1 MEDIFHDIVT
11 NRSELQHVEPGEL
24 ERGVMS
30 AQSTHSAPSQISSEK
45 LVILPCQPV
54 DKPHSCPFCPPAFCK
69 GLYVKALLQHH
80 SQVVFCGDG
89 ANDLCSVLC
98 LRKTDMAFI
107 RANYKCY
114 LLLKER
120 ARQGKGVSQPVCRI
134 EYWSTQDE
142 LAELLS
148 QHVTT

>member
-1 MEDIFHDIVT
+1 MDGIFHDIVT
-11 NRSELQHVEPGEL
+11 NKSELQHVEAGGMD
-24 ERGVMS
+24 RGVMS
-30 AQSTHSAPSQISSEK
+30 AQASTASPQNISSEK
-45 LVILPCQPV
+45 LVVLPCQPA
-54 DKPHSCPFCPPAFCK
+54 DKPHSCPFCPSVFCK
-69 GLYVKALLQHH
+69 GLYVKALLPHH
-80 SQVVFCGDG
+80 SQIVFCGDG

-120 ARQGKGVSQPVCRI
+120 ARQGKAVSQPVCRI

-142 LAELLS
+142 LAELVA
-148 QHVTT
+148 QHVEA

>member
-1 MEDIFHDIVT
+1 MEDIFHDIVS
-11 NRSELQHVEPGEL
+11 NGSQLLHAESGEARDVMHMRSGHGSVP
-24 ERGVMS
+24 RPV
-30 AQSTHSAPSQISSEK
+30 SQEK

-69 GLYVKALLQHH
+69 GLYVKALLQYH

-98 LRKTDMAFI
+98 LRAQDVAFI

-114 LLLKER
+114 LLLRER
-120 ARQGKGVSQPVCRI
+120 QRHGKAAQPVCRI

-142 LAELLS
+142 LADLLS
-148 QHVTT
+148 KDSA

>member
-1 MEDIFHDIVT
+1 MSNIFHDIVT
-11 NRSELQHVEPGEL
+11 NKSEVQLAQPGEL
-24 ERGVMS
+24 DRGVMS
-30 AQSTHSAPSQISSEK
+30 GQSTISSPQHICSEK
-45 LVILPCQPV
+45 LVILPCQPA
-54 DKPHSCPFCPPAFCK
+54 DKPHSCPFCPSVFCK
-69 GLYVKALLQHH
+69 GLYVKALLPHH
-80 SQVVFCGDG
+80 SQIVFCGDG

-120 ARQGKGVSQPVCRI
+120 ALQGKGMSQPVCRI

-148 QHVTT
+148 QHIKS